1 MCQQSAWRSSTT
13 NRVPLYSG
21 DFSIR
26 SVLHQPPHKLVSANI
41 QADSTSRMPRKLTWP
56 VIRGYLESVS
66 LLATVILTDVRLSIS
81 RDEPIMDLGSCCR
94 FQMQLLAAKN
104 THGAQGCAKCME
116 IRATSLLF
124 KRANVLI
131 PSRGKGCGPNTQ
143 SL

>member
-1 MCQQSAWRSSTT
+1 M

-21 DFSIR
+21 NFSIR
-26 SVLHQPPHKLVSANI
+26 AVLHQPPHKLVSANI
-41 QADSTSRMPRKLTWP
+41 RADSASQMPRTLTWP
-56 VIRGYLESVS
+56 VMGGYLESVS
-66 LLATVILTDVRLSIS
+66 LLATVTLTDVRLSIT
-81 RDEPIMDLGSCCR
+81 RDEPIMDLGSCCH

-104 THGAQGCAKCME
+104 THGALGCAKCME

-124 KRANVLI
+124 KSANVPI